1 MKAPKKNLITAALL
15 AAPAFAS
22 ALGLGGINV
31 KSGLNQ
37 PLLAE
42 IPVTVASPAER
53 DSLLVMLANSEDY
66 ARVGIDAR
74 GLSVPL
80 EFAVA
85 KDARGE
91 TIIRVT
97 SKEAIREP
105 FLQLLLQVNWN
116 KGKLLREYSLL
127 IDPPVMAPALRGSQA
142 VSAPVKEAAPA
153 LPVEQMVKPAEPTP
167 KPATPVAT
175 TTPQPKPAATP
186 TPTPKP
192 APAAETEAPA
202 APGTVTTKSG
212 DSAYVIANANKPSGT
227 STDQMMVAILRMNP
241 QAFYQDNINALKTGQ
256 ILRMPSADD
265 LKQTSVAEASQLVR
279 EQNSLWRSMQAGAS
293 QQPVV
298 VADSGAPT
306 VSSGSSSSSSS
317 PRLELLPPKS
327 EDNSKALSAANAEAS
342 RAREELL
349 SREREVSELRARV
362 SELEKIKTDQ
372 ERIVSFKDDQLA
384 ELTKQLEEARKQA
397 ANPPK
402 VETTPTPTP
411 VETTPVETT
420 PDPVAETGTD
430 TSAATAASTDT
441 GTETTSTDA
450 PDDIWGESGTDATD
464 SASTDGA
471 TDTTA
476 AADPSTDAG
485 TDSGTDTGTETAME
499 PDPNA
504 APADGTTVSPVAEP
518 TVSEPVNT
526 DAATTEP
533 VAEEKPWYMNPIVWG
548 VGGVGVLGA
557 LALLL
562 GRKKKPAPRKEMAPP
577 NFAEDM
583 NFGVPVV
590 GASAAPAMGMGYAER
605 DEDEARIQGAIAA
618 NPNDLWAHLDLLRLY
633 YSRQDQANF
642 EAAASTMFGFVVD
655 QNSPQWQEAKTMGMQ
670 IIPGSPLFASVPDFG
685 SMDDAPAFDSSQ
697 YDVPAP
703 VQNNSHDDS
712 LGSLDLGAFEDDR
725 PAPAPVAPRSS
736 DFGFDLDIDGPTK
749 VMQPLQGDAVV
760 APPKPAAPVVPAKEE
775 FNFDF
780 NFDAPSAP
788 PAKVEVS
795 RSIDVAPTNMPS
807 LDVGKI
813 ALDDVVPAP
822 LENFGEISGDE
833 FMIGDD
839 AVATKLD
846 LARAYLDMGDPDGA
860 RSMLE
865 EVLGEGTD
873 AQRNEAKQLLGRIA

>member
-53 DSLLVMLANSEDY
+53 DSLLVMLANSDDY

-74 GLSVPL
+74 GLNVPL

-153 LPVEQMVKPAEPTP
+153 LPVEQMVKPAEPTSTP
-167 KPATPVAT
+167 KPATPVAST
-175 TTPQPKPAATP
+175 PTPQAKPAAP
-186 TPTPKP
+186 APKP
-192 APAAETEAPA
+192 APAAVTTEAPA
-202 APGTVTTKSG
+202 APGSVTTKSG
-212 DSAYVIANANKPSGT
+212 DSAYVIANANKPAGT

-265 LKQTSVAEASQLVR
+265 LKQTSIAEASQQVR
-279 EQNSLWRSMQAGAS
+279 EQNALWRSMQANAS

-298 VADSGAPT
+298 VADSGAST
-306 VSSGSSSSSSS
+306 AGSSTSTSSSA

-327 EDNSKALSAANAEAS
+327 EDNGKALSAANAEAS

-372 ERIVSFKDDQLA
+372 ERVVSFKDDQLA
-384 ELTKQLEEARKQA
+384 ELTKQLELARKQA
-397 ANPPK
+397 ATPPK
-402 VETTPTPTP
+402 VETTPAPSVPEPVTTTEPVAQTP
-411 VETTPVETT
+411 VVAAEETT
-420 PDPVAETGTD
+420 TD
-430 TSAATAASTDT
+430 NTAATDAS
-441 GTETTSTDA
+441 SA
-450 PDDIWGESGTDATD
+450 PDDIWGESDTTTSNADGTTSTEPSANTSAAD
-464 SASTDGA
+464 SSTD
-471 TDTTA
+471 A
-476 AADPSTDAG
+476 AADPSAEP
-485 TDSGTDTGTETAME
+485 STETASTLE

-504 APADGTTVSPVAEP
+504 APADGTTVAPVAEP
-518 TVSEPVNT
+518 SVSEPVST
-526 DAATTEP
+526 DTAAAAP
-533 VAEEKPWYMNPIVWG
+533 AVEEKPWYMNPIAWG
-548 VGGVGVLGA
+548 VGGVGLLGA

-562 GRKKKPAPRKEMAPP
+562 RKKKPAPRREMAAPS
-577 NFAEDM
+577 FAEDM
-583 NFGVPVV
+583 NFGVPAAV
-590 GASAAPAMGMGYAER
+590 GAGGAAIGMGYAER

-633 YSRQDQANF
+633 YSRQDHVNF
-642 EAAASTMFGFVVD
+642 ESAASTMFGFVVD

-670 IIPGSPLFASVPDFG
+670 IIPGSPLFASIPDFG

-703 VQNNSHDDS
+703 AAPKHDDS
-712 LGSLDLGAFEDDR
+712 LGSLDLGAFEDDQ
-725 PAPAPVAPRSS
+725 PAAPVAPRGS

-760 APPKPAAPVVPAKEE
+760 APPKPVVAPVKDE

-780 NFDAPSAP
+780 NFDAPSVPAP
-788 PAKVEVS
+788 KLETT
-795 RSIDVAPTNMPS
+795 RSVDIAPSAVPT
-807 LDVGKI
+807 LDVGNI

>member
-53 DSLLVMLANSEDY
+53 DSLLVMLANADDY

-74 GLSVPL
+74 GLNVPL

-142 VSAPVKEAAPA
+142 VSAPVKEAAPV
-153 LPVEQMVKPAEPTP
+153 LPVEPMAKPAEPAP

-175 TTPQPKPAATP
+175 VATPQVKPA
-186 TPTPKP
+186 TPKP
-192 APAAETEAPA
+192 TPPPVVAKTEAPA

-212 DSAYVIANANKPSGT
+212 DSVYVIANANKPANA

-256 ILRMPSADD
+256 ILRLPSAED
-265 LKQTSVAEASQLVR
+265 LKQSSLAEASQLVR
-279 EQNSLWRSMQAGAS
+279 EQNSLWRSMQASAA

-298 VADSGAPT
+298 MADSGASA
-306 VSSGSSSSSSS
+306 VSTSSTTSSNS

-327 EDNSKALSAANAEAS
+327 DDNGKALSAANAEAA

-362 SELEKIKTDQ
+362 SELEKIKADQ
-372 ERIVSFKDDQLA
+372 ERVVTFKDDQLA
-384 ELTKQLEEARKQA
+384 QLTKQLEEARKKA
-397 ANPPK
+397 AAAPA
-402 VETTPTPTP
+402 VEATPTPTP
-411 VETTPVETT
+411 AVPEPVETT
-420 PDPVAETGTD
+420 PDPVAQTETE
-430 TSAATAASTDT
+430 AQPSTDSSAQA
-441 GTETTSTDA
+441 GTESNA
-450 PDDIWGESGTDATD
+450 DDIWGENGSDATASADVGADATDAT
-464 SASTDGA
+464 
-471 TDTTA
+471 
-476 AADPSTDAG
+476 ADPSSTDSTSADAG
-485 TDSGTDTGTETAME
+485 TESGTDTAAAPVE

-504 APADGTTVSPVAEP
+504 VPADGTTVTPVTEP
-518 TVSEPVNT
+518 AVSEPVST
-526 DAATTEP
+526 DVATETATAP

-548 VGGVGVLGA
+548 VGGVGLLGG
-557 LALLL
+557 LALLF
-562 GRKKKPAPRKEMAPP
+562 GRKKKPAARKEMPAPT
-577 NFAEDM
+577 FADDM
-583 NFGVPVV
+583 NFGVPAV
-590 GASAAPAMGMGYAER
+590 GAGSAAIGMGFAER

-633 YSRQDQANF
+633 YSRQDHVNF
-642 EAAASTMFGFVVD
+642 ESAASTMFGFVVD

-685 SMDDAPAFDSSQ
+685 SMDDAPAFDTQQ
-697 YDVPAP
+697 YDVPARS
-703 VQNNSHDDS
+703 NNDDS
-712 LGSLDLGAFEDDR
+712 LGSLDLGAFEDDQ
-725 PAPAPVAPRSS
+725 PPAPVAPRGS

-749 VMQPLQGDAVV
+749 VMQPLQGDALV
-760 APPKPAAPVVPAKEE
+760 AAPKPAAPVAPVKDE

-780 NFDAPSAP
+780 SFDAPSLPTPKAES
-788 PAKVEVS
+788 ARASV
-795 RSIDVAPTNMPS
+795 DVAPLSMPA